1 MTVKLPRGHQS
12 RVPGHWYNRHRTMKI
27 LVVDDEAPI
36 ADAVAYNLRKEG
48 HQPIIASDAA
58 QALALFSDERP
69 ALVILDI
76 LLPSASG
83 FDVCRR
89 IRRSSSVPVIMLT
102 ARAEETDRVVGLE
115 LGADDYVTK
124 PFSMREL
131 MARVKSVLRRAGGG
145 VPGMTDAPVQAG
157 PFVVDPSR
165 HEVTVAGRPVVLTR
179 KEFDLLHFLVSN
191 PGRAFSRTVL
201 LDRVWGADA
210 YIGERTVDVHMRWLR
225 EKVEEDPSKPAY
237 LLTVRGIGYKLAAG

>member
-1 MTVKLPRGHQS
+1 
-12 RVPGHWYNRHRTMKI
+12 MKI

-36 ADAVAYNLRKEG
+36 AEAVAYNLRKEG
-48 HQPIIASDAA
+48 HQPIVAADAE
-58 QALALFSDERP
+58 QALARFTDEQP
-69 ALVILDI
+69 GLVILDI
-76 LLPSASG
+76 MLPSASG

-131 MARVKSVLRRAGGG
+131 MARVKTILRRSAESSPSAMD
-145 VPGMTDAPVQAG
+145 VPVQAG
-157 PFVVDPSR
+157 PIQVNPGR
-165 HEVTVAGRPVVLTR
+165 HEVTVRGRQVTLTR

-191 PGRAFSRTVL
+191 PGRAFSRSVL

-210 YIGERTVDVHMRWLR
+210 YVGERTVDVHMRWLR
-225 EKVEEDPSKPAY
+225 EKVEEDPSKPRY
-237 LLTVRGIGYKLAAG
+237 LQTVRGVGYKLVAG